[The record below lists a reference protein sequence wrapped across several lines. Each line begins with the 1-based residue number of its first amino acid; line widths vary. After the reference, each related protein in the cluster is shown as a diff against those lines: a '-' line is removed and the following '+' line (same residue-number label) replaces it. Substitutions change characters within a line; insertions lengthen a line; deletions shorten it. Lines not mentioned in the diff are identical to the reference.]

1 MFVTYQIFVMD
12 VDSDTRNGNIV
23 AWLVY
28 AEEHVKS
35 VIKNFSEVG
44 TPPNGQQ
51 QLRLTRFASRLLSSI
66 APSDPIWGGRDV
78 LAEVL
83 ALPTKGWLISVAPE
97 HAERLLRTVLPLAR
111 HLRLAIADLQTGIYF
126 EPNEENKVI
135 PEAALPILQALD
147 PELKLRNKVLS
158 EAQIY
163 EGFAERLT
171 APLAALGFSRYDPG
185 YSPSCEF
192 RREQNGVCCALW
204 VSSSGRPHNLSAKI
218 EFKVYSERAGMLRA
232 KAEQDL
238 LGVPAEK
245 ASHYNLVVG
254 LPAAGEV
261 WTKTGQMIS
270 YDFCRSIEEMNWLFE
285 VALQRVPTMV
295 NLSDSIAGINTLK
308 REHLRRF
315 STTQNSLRQLFDYA
329 YLIWGNQLAEF
340 EELAARQLA
349 RQRETGSTSGFDV
362 EKLIA
367 YCRDTLKPDSDGLP

>member
-1 MFVTYQIFVMD
+1 MTYQIFVLD

-28 AEEHVKS
+28 TEEHVKS
-35 VIKNFSEVG
+35 AVNNFSEVG

-51 QLRLTRFASRLLSSI
+51 QLRLNRLAYRLLQLL
-66 APSDPIWGGRDV
+66 PLSDPIWGGQDPRAAV
-78 LAEVL
+78 KSLQ
-83 ALPTKGWLISVAPE
+83 TKGWLISVAPE
-97 HAERLLRTVLPLAR
+97 HAERLLRAILPLAR

-135 PEAALPILQALD
+135 PEAALPTLQVLD
-147 PELKLRNKVLS
+147 PDMKPRNKPLTK
-158 EAQIY
+158 AQIY
-163 EGFAERLT
+163 EGFAERLV

-185 YSPSCEF
+185 YSPSCKF
-192 RREQNGVCCALW
+192 RREQNGVCCELS
-204 VSSSGRPHNLSAKI
+204 VMSEGRPHNLSAKI
-218 EFKVYSERAGMLRA
+218 KFNVYSERAGMLRA

-245 ASHYNLVVG
+245 ASHFNLVVS

-261 WTKTGQMIS
+261 WTKTGQTIS
-270 YDFCRSIEEMNWLFE
+270 YDFCRSIEEMNWLTE
-285 VALQRVPTMV
+285 VALQRVPTMLK
-295 NLSDSIAGINTLK
+295 LSDSIAGINTLN
-308 REHLRRF
+308 REYLRKF
-315 STTQNSLRQLFDYA
+315 STTQNSLGQLFDYA

-349 RQRETGSTSGFDV
+349 RQRETGSTYGFDV

-367 YCRDTLKPDSDGLP
+367 YCRDTLKPDPDGLP